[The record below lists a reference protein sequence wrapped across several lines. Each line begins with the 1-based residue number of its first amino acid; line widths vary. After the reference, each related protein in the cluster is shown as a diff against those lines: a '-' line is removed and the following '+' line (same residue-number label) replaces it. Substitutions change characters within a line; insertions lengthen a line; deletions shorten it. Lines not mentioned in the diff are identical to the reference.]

1 MSVTVKYYGYS
12 LLVRGYLIEAT
23 TQRGGCMHVELSDF
37 SHIYDL
43 KIKEL
48 HFSISKRWGSGGWL
62 VQPSY
67 PKEVFNSPE
76 EIPDSIRGKPAQ

>member
-23 TQRGGCMHVELSDF
+23 TQREGCMHVELSDF

-43 KIKEL
+43 KN
-48 HFSISKRWGSGGWL
+48 KRTALQYFQKMGERRVVGSAFL
-62 VQPSY
+62 P
-67 PKEVFNSPE
+67 
-76 EIPDSIRGKPAQ
+76 

>member
-23 TQRGGCMHVELSDF
+23 TQRGGYMHVELSDF

-43 KIKEL
+43 KNKRTAL
-48 HFSISKRWGSGGWL
+48 QHFQKMGERRVVGSAFL
-62 VQPSY
+62 P
-67 PKEVFNSPE
+67 
-76 EIPDSIRGKPAQ
+76 